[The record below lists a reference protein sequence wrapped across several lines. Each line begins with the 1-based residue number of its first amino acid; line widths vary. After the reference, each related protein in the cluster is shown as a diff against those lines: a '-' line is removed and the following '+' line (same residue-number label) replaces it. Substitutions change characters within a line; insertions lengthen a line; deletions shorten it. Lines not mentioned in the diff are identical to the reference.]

1 MKNTLRIA
9 ILLALA
15 ARLPATTLITLPTT
29 GLLIGSP
36 GETVGWGFSTTDD
49 SFTLSLSY
57 SQSLLVN
64 ETNPL
69 MGTYTDLIGPSGGPD
84 NFFVDAGQ
92 TWSQSFDLTNQ
103 VGLGFYTIDP
113 NAVIGST
120 DSGVIRVFYNY
131 SDSTPGSID
140 VPFLVEVVDEVV
152 APEPSSW
159 QLIAIGAM
167 LIVAMRHRL

>member
-1 MKNTLRIA
+1 
-9 ILLALA
+9 
-15 ARLPATTLITLPTT
+15 
-29 GLLIGSP
+29 
-36 GETVGWGFSTTDD
+36 
-49 SFTLSLSY
+49 
-57 SQSLLVN
+57 
-64 ETNPL
+64 
-69 MGTYTDLIGPSGGPD
+69 
-84 NFFVDAGQ
+84 
-92 TWSQSFDLTNQ
+92 
-103 VGLGFYTIDP
+103 
-113 NAVIGST
+113 VIGST